1 MPTAGENE
9 ALNKTNGLQFEFAKV
24 STSKNLKKKS
34 VYGVIFQDI
43 LTQINTLNPLD
54 TAEDE
59 TASRKKQKINKR

>member
-9 ALNKTNGLQFEFAKV
+9 AQNNGLQFEFAKV
-24 STSKNLKKKS
+24 STSKNLKKS

-59 TASRKKQKINKR
+59 TASRKKQKTNRR